1 LRDGISKKYRDI
13 KNDFLRACK
22 QRALEYLE
30 PEASQIKKN
39 L

>member
-1 LRDGISKKYRDI
+1 MRDGISKKYRDI

-22 QRALEYLE
+22 QKALEYLE

>member
-1 LRDGISKKYRDI
+1 MRYGISKKYRDI

>member
-22 QRALEYLE
+22 QKALEYLE

>member
-13 KNDFLRACK
+13 KNEFLRACK
-22 QRALEYLE
+22 QRAMEYLE
-30 PEASQIKKN
+30 PEASQIRKN